1 MWVDSGGRADFSSA
15 LEGMA
20 KNYGW
25 CLLAFSFGWM
35 SMGGA
40 SAPDPA
46 GQQAAG
52 IVAGLESGSG
62 GKVILSEK
70 TGRLEVRD
78 EAGSLI
84 DEIALGTAGKAVD
97 VAGQEYRFSFGKDEM
112 GRRSVLV
119 RPGPAMQKPVTIEI
133 FGRKSVLS
141 TEASLLATI
150 DQKNRIYYEPS
161 ICGQVY
167 YVEGNRAFGSEVSRR
182 AILQKESAT
191 LAKPSPPTTESA
203 GTLDPAIAYNE
214 EMESAGN
221 KFKSAFLTVL
231 GLPDRQATSKAN
243 VYRLGGDS
251 AKAAPSGAPTPPA
264 QAGRLTPP
272 NQ

>member
-1 MWVDSGGRADFSSA
+1 MDFSSA
-15 LEGMA
+15 LEGMG

-35 SMGGA
+35 SIGGA

-62 GKVILSEK
+62 GRVILSEK

-84 DEIALGTAGKAVD
+84 DEIALGTSGKAVD

-119 RPGPAMQKPVTIEI
+119 RPGPAMQKPVSLEV
-133 FGRKSVLS
+133 FGRKAVLS
-141 TEASLLATI
+141 PEASLLATMGERDEI
-150 DQKNRIYYEPS
+150 LYEPS
-161 ICGQVY
+161 VCGQVY
-167 YVEGNRAFGSEVSRR
+167 YIEGAGGGGSRVSRL
-182 AILQKESAT
+182 AAQKQEVAV
-191 LAKPSPPTTESA
+191 LAKPSNPTGAGPGTSSA
-203 GTLDPAIAYNE
+203 TQVDSKS
-214 EMESAGN
+214 MERAGDAV
-221 KFKSAFLTVL
+221 KSAFCAVL
-231 GLPDRQATSKAN
+231 GLPDKQPSTKAK
-243 VYRLGGDS
+243 VYRLKGNQDPNESAWGGV
-251 AKAAPSGAPTPPA
+251 AAPVSAE
-264 QAGRLTPP
+264 AGRP
-272 NQ
+272 

>member
-1 MWVDSGGRADFSSA
+1 MRKYYR
-15 LEGMA
+15 L
-20 KNYGW
+20 
-25 CLLAFSFGWM
+25 CLLFLIVGWVHTCA
-35 SMGGA
+35 A
-40 SAPDPA
+40 STPDPA

-52 IVAGLESGSG
+52 IVAGLEHGPG
-62 GKVILSEK
+62 GKVLFSEK

-78 EAGSLI
+78 EQGSLI
-84 DEIALGTAGKAVD
+84 DEISPGTAGKAVD
-97 VAGQEYRFSFGKDEM
+97 VAGQEYRLSFGKDYM

-119 RPGPAMQKPVTIEI
+119 RAGPSMQKPITLEVL
-133 FGRKSVLS
+133 GRKAVLS
-141 TEASLLATI
+141 PEASLLATI

-167 YVEGNRAFGSEVSRR
+167 YVEGNRTFGGEVSRR
-182 AILQKESAT
+182 AILQKESAI
-191 LAKPSPPTTESA
+191 LAKPSPPASEAA

-214 EMESAGN
+214 DMESAGN

-231 GLPDRQATSKAN
+231 GLPDRQASPKAN

-251 AKAAPSGAPTPPA
+251 PKPVQSGSPAPSA

>member
-1 MWVDSGGRADFSSA
+1 
-15 LEGMA
+15 
-20 KNYGW
+20 
-25 CLLAFSFGWM
+25 M
-35 SMGGA
+35 SIGTA

-52 IVAGLESGSG
+52 IIAGVESGAG
-62 GKVILSEK
+62 GKVVLNEK
-70 TGRLEVRD
+70 TRRLEVRD
-78 EAGSLI
+78 EQGRLI
-84 DEIALGTAGKAVD
+84 DEMALGTSGKVVD
-97 VAGQEYRFSFGKDEM
+97 VAGQEYRLSFGKDDM

-119 RPGPAMQKPVTIEI
+119 RAGPSMQKPITLEV
-133 FGRKSVLS
+133 FGRKAVLS
-141 TEASLLATI
+141 PEASLLATI

-167 YVEGNRAFGSEVSRR
+167 YVEGNRTFGGEVSRR
-182 AILQKESAT
+182 AILQKESAI
-191 LAKPSPPTTESA
+191 LAKPSPPASEAA

-214 EMESAGN
+214 DMESAGN

-231 GLPDRQATSKAN
+231 GLPDRQASPKAN

-251 AKAAPSGAPTPPA
+251 PKSVQSGSPAPSA